1 VASLNF
7 FKDKK
12 LVAQQ
17 FSVPMKWG
25 YRLLLY
31 FLLAVGGLRAQP
43 APPAVTGGEV
53 ALVAPAASVPL
64 AGPFTLAFRLRGAAL
79 GSHSAFPEIEGFRKA
94 GLITTTTTRLLP
106 GGQRSTELTVAQR
119 YFPYTEGDYV
129 IPAFTL
135 TVNGQELRSKGGRV
149 RVGAGPPLDT
159 SGVPPGAAVGSLD
172 QLLGPPKPKYFYEP
186 PDAGAL
192 ELAADRSQVYV
203 GQGVRVDLYFYLK
216 PADQALLNFYDFNN
230 QLTELLRQLRQPT
243 TWEVAAPDPSV
254 LPDTVRRGG
263 EVFLRFRLA
272 GRTYYPLTKEAL
284 QFPALQ
290 LTLTK
295 FKLLKKPQPGDNER
309 LAMYKTYTA
318 PALRVAVRPLPPP
331 GVAAVGDYVL
341 HEGISGTRFRT
352 GEAFTYT
359 FGVEGTGNAAALAPP
374 PLRSRAGLAVY
385 GPDVREERLPYG
397 RFRKNFRYR
406 LVPQRPGSLAFD
418 SLLAL
423 PFFNPLTAR
432 YDTLRPELRIEVSGL
447 ARATATA
454 SPTDDPFY
462 GPALA
467 RADSQ
472 LQPLDV
478 YRQVGRYAGV
488 LLAVLLGVAAVGWWR
503 AR

>member
-1 VASLNF
+1 MALLCKVR
-7 FKDKK
+7 
-12 LVAQQ
+12 
-17 FSVPMKWG
+17 KWG
-25 YRLLLY
+25 LGWWLASWLLL
-31 FLLAVGGLRAQP
+31 AGRVCAQP
-43 APPAVTGGEV
+43 ASPPASSAVSLVTPET
-53 ALVAPAASVPL
+53 SVPL

-79 GSHSAFPEIEGFRKA
+79 ASHSAFPEIEGFRKA
-94 GLITTTTTRLLP
+94 AGLTTTTTTRLLP

-129 IPAFTL
+129 IPAFTV
-135 TVNGQELRSKGGRV
+135 TVNGLVLRSAGGRV
-149 RVGAGPPLDT
+149 HVGASSPPLDA
-159 SGVPPGAAVGSLD
+159 SAAPPGTGVGSLD
-172 QLLGPPKPKYFYEP
+172 QLLGKPKPKYFYEP
-186 PDAGAL
+186 PDAGQLAL
-192 ELAADRSQVYV
+192 EADHAQVYM
-203 GQGVRVDLYFYLK
+203 GQGVRVNLYFYLK

-230 QLTELLRQLRQPT
+230 QITELLRQLRQPT
-243 TWEVAAPDPSV
+243 TWEVAAPDPSP
-254 LPDTVRRGG
+254 LPDTVRRAGG
-263 EVFLRFRLA
+263 QLFLRFRLA

-295 FKLLKKPQPGDNER
+295 FKLLKKPEPGDNER

-331 GVAAVGDYVL
+331 GATAVGEYTL

-359 FGVEGTGNAAALAPP
+359 FGVEGLGNASALTPP
-374 PLRSRAGLAVY
+374 PLRPRAGLAVY
-385 GPDVREERLPYG
+385 GPDIREEQLPDG

-406 LVPQRPGSLAFD
+406 LVVQRPGQLAFD
-418 SLLAL
+418 SLLTL
-423 PFFNPLTAR
+423 PFFNPVAAR
-432 YDTLRPELRIEVSGL
+432 YDTLRPELRVVVSGP

-454 SPTDDPFY
+454 SPDDDPFY

-467 RADSQ
+467 RADAQ

-478 YRQVGRYAGV
+478 YHQVGRYAGWLV
-488 LLAVLLGVAAVGWWR
+488 AALLGVAIVGWWR